1 MQGVLR
7 PSHERKERGGIGML
21 EKEITFDRVVRW
33 LIAALIAVGLVL
45 LINRL
50 SKVLLPFFIAWIM
63 AYMIYPFVCF
73 LQNKCRLK
81 YRVLSIVVALL
92 VVFAVITLAAFLVV
106 PPIIEESL
114 RMAKLITVYFN
125 DTLASSDL
133 FANLQ
138 NVLQSYASDDSLM
151 KLLQHSSVMD
161 VAENLVMKA
170 WEFLSGTINFAIGLL
185 GSLVVLLYLFFILMD
200 YEKISD
206 GWIRFIP
213 AGQRKFASMVA
224 GDVKSGMNA
233 YFRGQSLIA
242 LLVGILFSIGF
253 LIIDFPMAIGLGLF
267 IGLLNLIPYLQLVG
281 FIPTII
287 LALVKAADTGQSFW
301 VIILC
306 ALAVVAVVQTIQDVI
321 LTPRIMGHVMGLN
334 PAIILLSLSIW
345 GSLLGIIGLIIALP
359 LTTLLISY
367 YRRFILK
374 ETDKD
379 IQKQPDKEQKAEE
392 EEKK

>member
-1 MQGVLR
+1 
-7 PSHERKERGGIGML
+7 ML
-21 EKEITFDRVVRW
+21 ENEITFDRVIRW
-33 LIAALIAVGLVL
+33 ILVALGATAAVL

-50 SKVLLPFFIAWIM
+50 SSVLLPFFIAWIL
-63 AYMIYPFVCF
+63 AYMIYPFVLF
-73 LQNKCRLK
+73 LQRKCHLR
-81 YRVLSIVVALL
+81 YRVVSIAAALL
-92 VVFAVITLAAFLVV
+92 IVLAIITLAAFLVV
-106 PPIIEESL
+106 PPIIEESI
-114 RMAKLITVYFN
+114 RMASLITVYFN
-125 DTLASSDL
+125 DTLASSEF
-133 FANLQ
+133 FANIQSMLQ
-138 NVLQSYASDDSLM
+138 NYASDDSLM
-151 KLLQHSSVMD
+151 KLIQHSSVMD
-161 VAENLVMKA
+161 VAENLVLKA
-170 WEFLSGTINFAIGLL
+170 WDFLSSTINFAIGLL
-185 GSLVVLLYLFFILMD
+185 GSVVVLLYLFFILMD
-200 YEKISD
+200 YEKLSS

-213 AGQRKFASMVA
+213 AGQRNFAGMLVQ
-224 GDVKSGMNA
+224 DVKNGMNA

-242 LLVGILFSIGF
+242 LIVGILFSIGF

-306 ALAVVAVVQTIQDVI
+306 ALAVFAVVQTIQDAF

-374 ETDKD
+374 ETDTD
-379 IQKQPDKEQKAEE
+379 IQKQTVKKKKVKENK
-392 EEKK
+392 

>member
-33 LIAALIAVGLVL
+33 LIAALIAVGLVWL
-45 LINRL
+45 VNRL
-50 SKVLLPFFIAWIM
+50 SSVLLPFFIAWIM

-114 RMAKLITVYFN
+114 RMAKLITVYFH
-125 DTLASSDL
+125 DTFASSE
-133 FANLQ
+133 FMANIQ
-138 NVLQSYASDDSLM
+138 GMLQSYASDDSLM

-242 LLVGILFSIGF
+242 LIVGILFSIGF

-306 ALAVVAVVQTIQDVI
+306 ALAVFAVVQTIQDVI

>member
-1 MQGVLR
+1 
-7 PSHERKERGGIGML
+7 ML
-21 EKEITFDRVVRW
+21 EHEITFDRVIRW
-33 LIAALIAVGLVL
+33 VLVALGAVAAVL
-45 LINRL
+45 LVNRL
-50 SKVLLPFFIAWIM
+50 SSVLLPFFIAWIL
-63 AYMIYPFVCF
+63 AYMIYPFVLF
-73 LQNKCRLK
+73 LQNKCHLR
-81 YRVLSIVVALL
+81 YRVASIAVALL
-92 VVFAVITLAAFLVV
+92 ILLAVIALAVSLVV
-106 PPIIEESL
+106 PPIIEESN
-114 RMAKLITVYFN
+114 RMAGLMSVYFH

-133 FANLQ
+133 FQQIQKELQ
-138 NVLQSYASDDSLM
+138 NYANDDSMM
-151 KLLQHSSVMD
+151 KIMQHSSVVD
-161 VAENLVMKA
+161 AAESILVQA
-170 WEFLSGTINFAIGLL
+170 WELLSGTINFAIGLL
-185 GSLVVLLYLFFILMD
+185 GSLVVLLYLFFILLD
-200 YEKISD
+200 YEKISK
-206 GWIRFIP
+206 GWIHFIP
-213 AGQRKFASMVA
+213 EGQRGIASMVA
-224 GDVKSGMNA
+224 HDVKNGMNA

-306 ALAVVAVVQTIQDVI
+306 ALAVFAVVQTIQDVI

-379 IQKQPDKEQKAEE
+379 IQKQPDKEQKAEGN
-392 EEKK
+392 K

>member
-1 MQGVLR
+1 
-7 PSHERKERGGIGML
+7 ML

-33 LIAALIAVGLVL
+33 LIAALIAVGLVWL
-45 LINRL
+45 VNRL
-50 SKVLLPFFIAWIM
+50 SSVLLPFFIAWIM

-114 RMAKLITVYFN
+114 RMAKLITVYFH
-125 DTLASSDL
+125 DTFASSE
-133 FANLQ
+133 FMANIQ
-138 NVLQSYASDDSLM
+138 GMLQSYASDDSLM

-242 LLVGILFSIGF
+242 LIVGILFSIGF

-267 IGLLNLIPYLQLVG
+267 IGVLNLIPYLQLVG

-306 ALAVVAVVQTIQDVI
+306 ALAVFAVVQTIQDVI

-392 EEKK
+392 EEKKYLG

>member
-1 MQGVLR
+1 
-7 PSHERKERGGIGML
+7 ML

-33 LIAALIAVGLVL
+33 LIAALVATALVWL
-45 LINRL
+45 VNRL
-50 SKVLLPFFIAWIM
+50 SSVLLPFFIAWIL
-63 AYMIYPFVCF
+63 AYMIYPFVRF
-73 LQNKCRLK
+73 LETKCRLK
-81 YRVLSIVVALL
+81 YRVVSIAVALL
-92 VVFAVITLAAFLVV
+92 VVLAVLSLVVFLVV

-114 RMAKLITVYFN
+114 RMSKLITIYFH

-133 FANLQ
+133 FENLQ
-138 NVLQSYASDDSLM
+138 IMLQSYANDESLM
-151 KLLQHSSVMD
+151 NLIQQSSVVD
-161 VAENLVMKA
+161 IAQNLVLKA
-170 WEFLSGTINFAIGLL
+170 WEFLSGTLNFALGLL
-185 GSLVVLLYLFFILMD
+185 GSLIVILYLFFILLD
-200 YEKISD
+200 YEKISE

-267 IGLLNLIPYLQLVG
+267 IGVLNLIPYLQLIG

-301 VIILC
+301 IILLC
-306 ALAVVAVVQTIQDVI
+306 ALLVFAVVQTIQDVI

-367 YRRFILK
+367 YRRFVLK
-374 ETDKD
+374 ESNLDL
-379 IQKQPDKEQKAEE
+379 QKQPDKEQKAKED
-392 EEKK
+392 EKK

>member
-1 MQGVLR
+1 
-7 PSHERKERGGIGML
+7 ML
-21 EKEITFDRVVRW
+21 EKEITFDRVIRW
-33 LIAALIAVGLVL
+33 LIAALIAVGLVWL
-45 LINRL
+45 VNRL
-50 SKVLLPFFIAWIM
+50 SSVLLPFFIAWIM

-125 DTLASSDL
+125 DTLASSE
-133 FANLQ
+133 FMANIQ
-138 NVLQSYASDDSLM
+138 GMLQSYASDDSLM

-242 LLVGILFSIGF
+242 LIVGILFSIGF

-306 ALAVVAVVQTIQDVI
+306 ALAVFAVVQTIQDVI

>member
-1 MQGVLR
+1 
-7 PSHERKERGGIGML
+7 ML
-21 EKEITFDRVVRW
+21 EREITFDRVVRW
-33 LIAALIAVGLVL
+33 LIAGLVATACVW

-50 SKVLLPFFIAWIM
+50 SSVLLPFFIAWIL
-63 AYMIYPFVCF
+63 AYMIYPFVLF
-73 LQNKCRLK
+73 LQHKCRLR
-81 YRVLSIVVALL
+81 YRVVSITVALL
-92 VVFAVITLAAFLVV
+92 VVLSALALAAFLVV
-106 PPIIEESL
+106 PPVIEESI
-114 RMAKLITVYFN
+114 RMAGLLSVYFQ

-133 FANLQ
+133 LANVQ
-138 NVLQSYASDDSLM
+138 KMLQSYANDDSLM
-151 KLLQHSSVMD
+151 SLLQHSSVVD
-161 VAENLVMKA
+161 VAENLVLKA
-170 WEFLSGTINFAIGLL
+170 WEFLSGTLNFALGLL
-185 GSLVVLLYLFFILMD
+185 GSLVVVLYLFFILMD

-206 GWIRFIP
+206 GWILLLPESKREFT
-213 AGQRKFASMVA
+213 GMVVQ
-224 GDVKSGMNA
+224 DVKNGMNA

-267 IGLLNLIPYLQLVG
+267 IGLLNLIPYLQIVG

-301 VIILC
+301 IIIFC
-306 ALAVVAVVQTIQDVI
+306 ALAVFAVVQAIQDVV

-334 PAIILLSLSIW
+334 PAIILLSLSVW

-374 ETDKD
+374 EIDKA
-379 IQKQPDKEQKAEE
+379 K
-392 EEKK
+392 

>member
-1 MQGVLR
+1 
-7 PSHERKERGGIGML
+7 ML
-21 EKEITFDRVVRW
+21 EKEITFDRVIRW
-33 LIAALIAVGLVL
+33 LIAALIAVGLVWL
-45 LINRL
+45 VNRL
-50 SKVLLPFFIAWIM
+50 SSVLLPFFIAWIM

-114 RMAKLITVYFN
+114 RMAKLITVYFH
-125 DTLASSDL
+125 DTFASSE
-133 FANLQ
+133 FMANIQ
-138 NVLQSYASDDSLM
+138 GMLQSYASDDSLM

-242 LLVGILFSIGF
+242 LIVGILFSIGF

-306 ALAVVAVVQTIQDVI
+306 ALAVFAVVQTIQDVI

-359 LTTLLISY
+359 LTTLLNSY

-392 EEKK
+392 EEKNKL

>member
-1 MQGVLR
+1 
-7 PSHERKERGGIGML
+7 ML

-63 AYMIYPFVCF
+63 AYMIYPFVRF
-73 LQNKCRLK
+73 LQTKCRLK
-81 YRVLSIVVALL
+81 YRVLSIVVALF
-92 VVFAVITLAAFLVV
+92 VVFAVLTLAAFLVV

-125 DTLASSDL
+125 DTLASSE
-133 FANLQ
+133 FMANIQ
-138 NVLQSYASDDSLM
+138 NMLQSYASDDSLM

-242 LLVGILFSIGF
+242 LIVGILFSIGF

-306 ALAVVAVVQTIQDVI
+306 ALAVFAVVQTIQDVI

>member
-1 MQGVLR
+1 
-7 PSHERKERGGIGML
+7 ML
-21 EKEITFDRVVRW
+21 EREITFDRVIRW
-33 LIAALIAVGLVL
+33 ILVALGATAAVL

-50 SKVLLPFFIAWIM
+50 SSVLLPFFIAWIL
-63 AYMIYPFVCF
+63 AYMIYPFVLF
-73 LQNKCRLK
+73 LQNKCKLR
-81 YRVLSIVVALL
+81 YRVVSIVVALL
-92 VVFAVITLAAFLVV
+92 VVFAVLALAVFLVV
-106 PPIIEESL
+106 PPIVEESL
-114 RMAKLITVYFN
+114 RMSRLITVYFN
-125 DTLASSDL
+125 DTLASSEL
-133 FANLQ
+133 FAELQ
-138 NVLQSYASDDSLM
+138 NMLQSYANDDSLM
-151 KLLQHSSVMD
+151 RLIQHSSVVE
-161 VAENLVMKA
+161 VAQNLLLQA

-185 GSLVVLLYLFFILMD
+185 GGMIVLLYLFFILMD
-200 YEKISD
+200 YEKISE
-206 GWIRFIP
+206 GWIHFIP
-213 AGQRKFASMVA
+213 ASKRKFTGMIVQ
-224 GDVKSGMNA
+224 DVKSGMNA

-242 LLVGILFSIGF
+242 LIVGILFSIGF

-267 IGLLNLIPYLQLVG
+267 IGLLNLIPYLQLIG

-306 ALAVVAVVQTIQDVI
+306 ALAVFAVVQAIQDVF

-374 ETDKD
+374 ETD
-379 IQKQPDKEQKAEE
+379 ITN
-392 EEKK
+392 

>member
-1 MQGVLR
+1 
-7 PSHERKERGGIGML
+7 ML

-33 LIAALIAVGLVL
+33 LIAALIVVGLVL

-114 RMAKLITVYFN
+114 RMAKLITVYFH
-125 DTLASSDL
+125 DTFASSE
-133 FANLQ
+133 FMANIQ
-138 NVLQSYASDDSLM
+138 GMLQSYASDDSLM

-242 LLVGILFSIGF
+242 LIVGILFSIGF

-306 ALAVVAVVQTIQDVI
+306 ALAVFAVVQTIQDVI

>member
-1 MQGVLR
+1 
-7 PSHERKERGGIGML
+7 ML
-21 EKEITFDRVVRW
+21 ENEITFDRVIRW
-33 LIAALIAVGLVL
+33 ILVALGATAAVL

-50 SKVLLPFFIAWIM
+50 SSVLLPFFIAWIL
-63 AYMIYPFVCF
+63 AYMIYPFVLF
-73 LQNKCRLK
+73 LQRKCRLR
-81 YRVLSIVVALL
+81 YRVVSIAAALL
-92 VVFAVITLAAFLVV
+92 IVLAIITLAAFLVV
-106 PPIIEESL
+106 PPIIEESI
-114 RMAKLITVYFN
+114 RMASLITVYFN
-125 DTLASSDL
+125 DTLASSEF
-133 FANLQ
+133 FANIQSMLQ
-138 NVLQSYASDDSLM
+138 NYASDDSLM
-151 KLLQHSSVMD
+151 KLIQHSSVMD
-161 VAENLVMKA
+161 VAENLVLRA
-170 WEFLSGTINFAIGLL
+170 WDFLSSTINFAIGLL
-185 GSLVVLLYLFFILMD
+185 GSVVVLLYLFFILMD
-200 YEKISD
+200 YEKLSS

-213 AGQRKFASMVA
+213 AGQRNFAGMLVQ
-224 GDVKSGMNA
+224 DVKNGMNA

-242 LLVGILFSIGF
+242 LIVGILFSIGF

-306 ALAVVAVVQTIQDVI
+306 ALAVFAVVQTIQDAF

-374 ETDKD
+374 ETGTD
-379 IQKQPDKEQKAEE
+379 IQKQTVKKKKVKENK
-392 EEKK
+392 

>member
-1 MQGVLR
+1 
-7 PSHERKERGGIGML
+7 ML

-92 VVFAVITLAAFLVV
+92 VVFAVISLAAFLVV

-114 RMAKLITVYFN
+114 RMAKLITVYFH
-125 DTLASSDL
+125 DTFASSE
-133 FANLQ
+133 FMANIQ
-138 NVLQSYASDDSLM
+138 SMLQSYASDDSLM

-306 ALAVVAVVQTIQDVI
+306 ALAVFAVVQTIQDVI

>member
-1 MQGVLR
+1 
-7 PSHERKERGGIGML
+7 ML

-33 LIAALIAVGLVL
+33 LVAALIAAALIWLV
-45 LINRL
+45 NRL
-50 SKVLLPFFIAWIM
+50 SSVLLPFFIAWIL

-81 YRVLSIVVALL
+81 YRVLSIAVALL
-92 VVFAVITLAAFLVV
+92 IVLSVLTVAVFLVV

-125 DTLASSDL
+125 DTLASSEL
-133 FANLQ
+133 FANIQ
-138 NVLQSYASDDSLM
+138 NMLQSYASDDSMM

-185 GSLVVLLYLFFILMD
+185 GSLVVILYLFFILMD

-213 AGQRKFASMVA
+213 AGQRKFAGMVVQ
-224 GDVKSGMNA
+224 DVKNGMNS

-267 IGLLNLIPYLQLVG
+267 IGFLNLIPYLQLVG

-287 LALVKAADTGQSFW
+287 LALVKAADTGQNFW
-301 VIILC
+301 VILLC
-306 ALAVVAVVQTIQDVI
+306 ALAVFAVVQTIQDAY

-374 ETDKD
+374 EGG
-379 IQKQPDKEQKAEE
+379 
-392 EEKK
+392 EEKGG

>member
-1 MQGVLR
+1 
-7 PSHERKERGGIGML
+7 ML
-21 EKEITFDRVVRW
+21 EKEITFDRVIRW
-33 LIAALIAVGLVL
+33 LIAALIAVGLVWL
-45 LINRL
+45 VNRL
-50 SKVLLPFFIAWIM
+50 SSVLLPFFIAWIM

-114 RMAKLITVYFN
+114 RMAKLITVYFH
-125 DTLASSDL
+125 DTFASSE
-133 FANLQ
+133 FMANIQ
-138 NVLQSYASDDSLM
+138 GMLQSYASDDSLM

-242 LLVGILFSIGF
+242 LIVGILFSIGF

-306 ALAVVAVVQTIQDVI
+306 ALAVFAVVQTIQDVI